1 MFLILL
7 VDLLHETVVILHNA
21 HGCNAVLF
29 LLEPDPTE
37 KGKRSEI
44 NTLNLTILKKTLFL
58 KPFSFHNCNI

>member
-7 VDLLHETVVILHNA
+7 VDRLHETVVILHNA
-21 HGCNAVLF
+21 HGSNAVHF

-44 NTLNLTILKKTLFL
+44 NTLNLTILKKRYF
-58 KPFSFHNCNI
+58 

>member
-7 VDLLHETVVILHNA
+7 VDLLHETVV
-21 HGCNAVLF
+21 GCKAVLF

-44 NTLNLTILKKTLFL
+44 NTLNLTILKKRYF
-58 KPFSFHNCNI
+58 